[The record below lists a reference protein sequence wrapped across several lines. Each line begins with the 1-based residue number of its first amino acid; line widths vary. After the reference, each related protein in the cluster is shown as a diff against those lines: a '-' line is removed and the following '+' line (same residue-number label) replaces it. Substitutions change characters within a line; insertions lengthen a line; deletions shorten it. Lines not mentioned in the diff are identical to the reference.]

1 MEHPVLPVPALR
13 RPASCGRAGLRHGLA
28 GLAAVAVLAGG
39 SPVALAQEDTPAAM
53 TTAALPTR
61 QIVEMTRAAV
71 PQAAQTRIE
80 VVPGQL
86 DARLKLAPCQQIEPY
101 LPAGATPWG
110 PSRIGLRCVRG
121 SVAWNVYLPVAVRVW
136 RPAVVVTSA
145 LAAGAE
151 LGPSDLALAEVDIAA
166 SPSPVFTDPA
176 RLHGRRLAM
185 AMTPGTALRQQHLAQ
200 RQWFAA
206 GETVTIAVRGDGFTA
221 STEGQALNPG
231 LEGQPV
237 RVRVSSGRIITG
249 LPAGARLVEVRS

>member
-1 MEHPVLPVPALR
+1 MEHPVPPVSAPR
-13 RPASCGRAGLRHGLA
+13 RPAPCGRAGLRCGLA
-28 GLAAVAVLAGG
+28 GPVALALLAGG
-39 SPVALAQEDTPAAM
+39 SPPAQAQEDASAAV
-53 TTAALPTR
+53 TAAALPTR

-86 DARLKLAPCQQIEPY
+86 DPRLKLAPCQQIEPY
-101 LPAGATPWG
+101 LPAGVTPWG

-121 SVAWNVYLPVAVRVW
+121 NVPWNVYLPVTVRVW

-176 RLHGRRLAM
+176 ALAGRRLAL
-185 AMTPGTALRQQHLAQ
+185 AVTPGAALRQQHLAQ

-206 GETVTIAVRGDGFTA
+206 GETVTLAVQGEGFTA

-231 LEGQPV
+231 VDGQPV
-237 RVRVSSGRIITG
+237 RVRVGSGRIITG
-249 LPAGARLVEVRS
+249 LPTGTRRVEVRS